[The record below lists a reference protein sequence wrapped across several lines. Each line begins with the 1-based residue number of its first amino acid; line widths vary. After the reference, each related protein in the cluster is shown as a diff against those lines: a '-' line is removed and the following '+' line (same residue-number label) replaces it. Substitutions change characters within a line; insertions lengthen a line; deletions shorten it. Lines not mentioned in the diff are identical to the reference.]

1 MPSAPRPVLIADDDR
16 DIGILLARIMRP
28 LGLTPIVVTNGADAI
43 AAAHSHATE
52 LVAAFL
58 DIQMPDMT
66 GVDVAMAIHPLMPQV
81 PIVLMS
87 AGIPAHL
94 ASNVAQLPLAGFLPK
109 PFTIQAVRTLLV
121 QLGLTGAS
129 P

>member
-1 MPSAPRPVLIADDDR
+1 MPSAPRTVLIADDDR
-16 DIGILLARIMRP
+16 DIGSLLARIMRP
-28 LGLTPIVVTNGADAI
+28 LGLTPIVVTNGTDAV
-43 AAAHSHATE
+43 AAAHSHTTE

-58 DIQMPDMT
+58 DIQMPNMT
-66 GVDVAMAIHPLMPQV
+66 GVDVALAMHPVMPHL

-94 ASNVAQLPLAGFLPK
+94 TSNVAQLPLAGFLQK
-109 PFTIQAVRTLLV
+109 PFTIQEVRMLLM
-121 QLGLTGAS
+121 QLGLTSAT

>member
-1 MPSAPRPVLIADDDR
+1 MPSAPRSVLIADDDR

-43 AAAHSHATE
+43 AAARSHATE
-52 LVAAFL
+52 LAAAFL

-66 GVDVAMAIHPLMPQV
+66 GVDVAMAMHRVLPQV
-81 PIVLMS
+81 PIVLLS

-94 ASNVAQLPLAGFLPK
+94 TSNVAQLPLAGFLQK
-109 PFTIQAVRTLLV
+109 PFTLQAVRTLLA
-121 QLGLTGAS
+121 QLGVTGAT